1 MSTSEWRSEGACLG
15 KTIQVQGEM
24 TGDED
29 LAIEGQVRGS
39 IQLPNHRLTVGPLGK
54 ITANITA
61 REVVVYGQ
69 LQGNIQAQDRV
80 EIKKSGSVVGDL
92 KLARISIED
101 GAYFKGHIDIQ
112 LRAASATAVSAAG
125 VSAAPAAPLTSAAAV
140 TPGTTAAKP
149 VGAGVGDRSPVG
161 R

>member
-1 MSTSEWRSEGACLG
+1 MTTSGEWRGEGAYLG
-15 KTIQVQGEM
+15 KTLQLQGEL

-29 LAIEGQVRGS
+29 FTIEGQVRGT
-39 IQLPNHRLTVGPLGK
+39 IQLVNQRLTVGPLGK
-54 ITANITA
+54 ITGNVTA

-69 LQGNIQAQDRV
+69 VQGNIQAQDRV

-112 LRAASATAVSAAG
+112 LRAA
-125 VSAAPAAPLTSAAAV
+125 AAPAPAATTGPAAASPV
-140 TPGTTAAKP
+140 AA
-149 VGAGVGDRSPVG
+149 GAGKSPVG